1 MAGPGGPGRQ
11 FALSAYPRGAA
22 AAFPARASP
31 GPSTGRSEQKHR
43 ADATPE
49 DHSRRAGQALDS
61 GSSVSQPGPSAGPR
75 EALEAG
81 GQPPGVEALRRG
93 VGVTT
98 ILHARQQRGL

>member
-1 MAGPGGPGRQ
+1 MAGTGGPGRQ
-11 FALSAYPRGAA
+11 FALSAYSRGPA

-31 GPSTGRSEQKHR
+31 GPSTGRSEQKHG
-43 ADATPE
+43 AATTPQ
-49 DHSRRAGQALDS
+49 DHGRRAGQAVDS
-61 GSSVSQPGPSAGPR
+61 GRSVSQLGPSAGPW

-93 VGVTT
+93 VGVMT